1 MIKACDKGAGII
13 ILNFNDYMPACYK
26 HLLSKTANNKPHFS
40 QVDDFA
46 VERTQ
51 KKINSILEE
60 GIEESLIMQITALSF
75 TERSGHC
82 GATSSDR

>member
-26 HLLSKTANNKPHFS
+26 HLLSKTANNQPYCS

-60 GIEESLIMQITALSF
+60 GIEEKYMNKNEFDHADYCAQF
-75 TERSGHC
+75 Y
-82 GATSSDR
+82 